1 MRPFGTV
8 LQFRLASRKRLTISK
23 NGGDSMTKTS
33 IINRIQGAL
42 VATFLA
48 VVISPSTLA
57 QDAVADYMLHA
68 GDKIEVSVWKEPDLQ
83 RKMTVR
89 PDGRFTFPLT
99 GDVQAAGRSTEDIRA
114 DIETRLKRYIAE
126 PVVTVV
132 VEEAAGSR
140 VYVIGQVNRPG
151 MFVMNPRLN
160 VLQALSL
167 AGGTTAFAKLD
178 DISVL
183 RGYGSSQRTLPFRY
197 SNVVEG
203 KSLDQNII
211 LESGDVVIVP

>member
-1 MRPFGTV
+1 MRPISTV
-8 LQFRLASRKRLTISK
+8 IQFRRVAQQRLTISK
-23 NGGDSMTKTS
+23 NGGDSMTNRS
-33 IINRIQGAL
+33 IIRRVQGAML
-42 VATFLA
+42 VAFLTILAPTLVFAQGA
-48 VVISPSTLA
+48 VP
-57 QDAVADYMLHA
+57 DYTLHA
-68 GDKIEVSVWKEPDLQ
+68 GDRIEVSVWKEEDLQ
-83 RKMTVR
+83 RQVTIR

-99 GDVQAAGRSTEDIRA
+99 GDVQAAGRSTEEVRT
-114 DIETRLKRYIAE
+114 DIESRLKRYIAE

-178 DISVL
+178 DISIL
-183 RGYGSSQRTLPFRY
+183 RGSGTSQKTLPFRY
-197 SNVVEG
+197 SHVVEG
-203 KSLDQNII
+203 KSLEQNIT
-211 LESGDVVIVP
+211 LESGDVVVVP